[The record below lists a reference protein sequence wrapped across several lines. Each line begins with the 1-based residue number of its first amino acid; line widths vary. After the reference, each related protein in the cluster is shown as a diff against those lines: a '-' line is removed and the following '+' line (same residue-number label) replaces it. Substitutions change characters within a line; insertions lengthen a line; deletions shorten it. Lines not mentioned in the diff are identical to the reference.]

1 MGGSFGFVKHLSE
14 RFRMSL
20 RTRRMRGQ
28 PTAHWEHLALPQRAC
43 QTRRSTDGVRTE
55 CRPVRVT
62 PPPCQARLCTD
73 PSTQRS
79 AGDGHRE
86 RRSARLPDQHRMY
99 ARDQRSGPHKAC
111 GCCRTVALVR
121 STVRSTVRNGERDRQ
136 RFDRTPSRRMLEE
149 PTHRIRH
156 STHNDADRLL
166 AVLPQHLSDT
176 APFSLTPGH
185 RFANVK
191 GQRWSATGLVRWQT
205 WAHPDEVKARTG
217 TSMLLNGN
225 AAPVRNKQIDKL

>member
-1 MGGSFGFVKHLSE
+1 MCVPNAVLSGSPRPHAKRDCAPTPLLND
-14 RFRMSL
+14 RQAMDTANADPPAFRINTGCTHATNAL
-20 RTRRMRGQ
+20 A
-28 PTAHWEHLALPQRAC
+28 PT
-43 QTRRSTDGVRTE
+43 
-55 CRPVRVT
+55 RPVAAAGQSRS
-62 PPPCQARLCTD
+62 CART
-73 PSTQRS
+73 
-79 AGDGHRE
+79 A
-86 RRSARLPDQHRMY
+86 
-99 ARDQRSGPHKAC
+99 
-111 GCCRTVALVR
+111 
-121 STVRSTVRNGERDRQ
+121 RSTVRNGERDRQ